1 MRLVVAFTLCS
12 IALAQQP
19 PAPPAGPAGRR
30 GGPGMATPKPAAPP
44 VDPAQLGSIEGR
56 VVHGVS
62 GEPLRKARVSLMSR
76 EARRSNQSVSSDT
89 EGRFRIEQ
97 IEPGR
102 YSLFAEKVG
111 FVRRGFNSGQ
121 QDNSIALAPAQKLSN
136 VLIRLTPQ
144 GVILGRVVDEDGDP
158 VPGVAVSVNRIRY
171 QAGQRQMVQS
181 GGNSTNDIGEFRI
194 ANLTPGRYYLSAS
207 DRRGSMPRLEMLR
220 PGMPAGRAAGGSE
233 EAYAT
238 IYYPGTID
246 PASAAPMDIR
256 PGTEMRGIE
265 LRLAKRRVVRVR
277 GRVDGAPARR
287 PVVVSLVP
295 ASTFSVLERRNATTR
310 DGAFELI
317 NVAPG
322 SYILTAQSNEG
333 QTRSYARMAL
343 EVGESPIDNVS
354 LTLQPAFTVT
364 GRFRLEG
371 QAPAETPNMRIL
383 LRPTTPGLQFPAPFG
398 PGGGPGGRG
407 PQQQPQSQPDG
418 TFTLYGVVADKFQVV
433 VERLPESAYV
443 KSVRV
448 GEQDVL
454 QNGLDLSGGAPGA
467 MLDVVISMDAGVVNG
482 IVTNEAGDPVSG
494 ATVTLAPDDSRAR
507 QASLYRQT
515 TTIEN
520 GAFVIKGIAPG
531 SYRALAWEEL
541 DPLSWQDPEY
551 LRSHER
557 FAKSVT
563 IREKQAESLQIKWV
577 PAEK

>member
-1 MRLVVAFTLCS
+1 
-12 IALAQQP
+12 
-19 PAPPAGPAGRR
+19 
-30 GGPGMATPKPAAPP
+30 
-44 VDPAQLGSIEGR
+44 
-56 VVHGVS
+56 
-62 GEPLRKARVSLMSR
+62 
-76 EARRSNQSVSSDT
+76 
-89 EGRFRIEQ
+89 
-97 IEPGR
+97 
-102 YSLFAEKVG
+102 
-111 FVRRGFNSGQ
+111 
-121 QDNSIALAPAQKLSN
+121 
-136 VLIRLTPQ
+136 
-144 GVILGRVVDEDGDP
+144 
-158 VPGVAVSVNRIRY
+158 
-171 QAGQRQMVQS
+171 
-181 GGNSTNDIGEFRI
+181 
-194 ANLTPGRYYLSAS
+194 LTPGRYYLSAS

-220 PGMPAGRAAGGSE
+220 PGMPGGRAAGGSE

-277 GRVDGAPARR
+277 GRVDGALARR

-295 ASTFSVLERRNATTR
+295 ASTFSVLERRNATSR
-310 DGAFELI
+310 DGTFELI

-333 QTRSYARMAL
+333 QTRTYARTAL

-364 GRFRLEG
+364 GRFRLQG
-371 QAPAETPNMRIL
+371 LSPAETPNMRIL
-383 LRPTTPGLQFPAPFG
+383 LRPSTPGLQFPAPFG
-398 PGGGPGGRG
+398 PGGGPGGPGVPGGRG
-407 PQQQPQSQPDG
+407 APQPQTQPDG
-418 TFTLYGVVADKFQVV
+418 TFTLHGVVADKFQVV
-433 VERLPESAYV
+433 VERLPEGAYL

-454 QNGLDLSGGAPGA
+454 QNGLDLSAGPPGA

-494 ATVTLAPDDSRAR
+494 ATVTLAPEDSRVR

-531 SYRALAWEEL
+531 SYRVLAWEEL

-557 FAKSVT
+557 FAKSVA